1 VSSCITR
8 LSSCLYTTFIKE
20 TSTRACS
27 IHVHTHAHREEHTV
41 LFSYFFFIILSFFS
55 IFLFCFCCF
64 PPTSFITLKFHSG
77 FCCFFSCTQTC
88 LCVCECVKCVACLH
102 SIGGALE
109 KKESFIF
116 IYRAH
121 FDGLIYSIYI
131 IIIIIRMM
139 HRP

>member
-1 VSSCITR
+1 MCLAVSRGLAPVCTLH
-8 LSSCLYTTFIKE
+8 LSKKLRQE
-20 TSTRACS
+20 L
-27 IHVHTHAHREEHTV
+27 V
-41 LFSYFFFIILSFFS
+41 LFTYTLTHIEKNTQSYFHISSSSFCHLFS

-64 PPTSFITLKFHSG
+64 PTLKFHSG

-88 LCVCECVKCVACLH
+88 VCVCECVKCVARLH